1 MFKMARV
8 GFVCVSRLA
17 VIVAAAALM
26 GSSGEARGEG
36 DWLQWG
42 GPSRDFKVDCD
53 NLAKKW
59 PKDGPPK
66 IWEIELGDGYSAVS
80 SDGKLLYAMTTKRKQ
95 LEEKKWD
102 LEGQEAIVALDAAT
116 GKKRWEYTYDANW
129 EKDMQMD
136 FGLGPHSTPL
146 VVGDRLFA
154 VGCMCMLNCLD
165 KNTGELIWS
174 KDLRKEY
181 EAGTL
186 AFGYSASPLAYKD
199 TIILP
204 VGGEGKG
211 VIALKQ
217 SDGTLIWKNQDSS
230 GTHASPLLIDI
241 DGEQQVVIFADSG
254 ASGLNPAD
262 GSLLW
267 NAPHKTQWDANIC
280 TPVWCKDNILFV
292 SSAYGN
298 GARGMKI
305 SKEDGKWSAKELWY
319 NAKMK
324 IHHGNAVVI
333 GDYVYGSSGDF
344 GPAFFASVNIHTGEF
359 GFKKRGITKATCVYG
374 DKKLIVLD
382 EDGRLNLARVSPKKM
397 KILSK
402 CEACTKIA
410 WTVPTLVDGTLYV
423 RDRKVLKAFDV
434 SDGKKTAVSVR

>member
-1 MFKMARV
+1 MRHPSISVAFR
-8 GFVCVSRLA
+8 VSRISALA
-17 VIVAAAALM
+17 GLVLSISVGHAFGAD
-26 GSSGEARGEG
+26 G
-36 DWLQWG
+36 DWKQWG
-42 GPSRDFKVDCD
+42 GPSRNFKINCGK
-53 NLAKKW
+53 LAKKW
-59 PKDGPPK
+59 PESGPK
-66 IWEIELGDGYSAVS
+66 KLWEVELGDGYSAVS
-80 SDGKLLYAMTTKRKQ
+80 SDGKLLFSMLTNRKQ
-95 LEEKKWD
+95 LEEKKWEMD
-102 LEGQEAIVALDAAT
+102 GQESIIAIDAKT
-116 GKKRWEYTYDANW
+116 GKKRWEYSYDAKW
-129 EKDMQMD
+129 DKDMQMD

-146 VVGDRLFA
+146 IVGDRLFA
-154 VGCMCMLNCLD
+154 VGSLCVLNCLD
-165 KNTGELIWS
+165 KNTGEVIWT

-204 VGGEGKG
+204 IGGEGKG

-217 SDGTLIWKNQDSS
+217 SDGSLVWKNQDSN

-241 DGEQQVVIFADSG
+241 DGEQHVIIFADNG
-254 ASGLNPAD
+254 ASGLNPED

-298 GARGMKI
+298 GARGMQV
-305 SKEDGKWSAKELWY
+305 SKEDGKWTAKELWY
-319 NAKMK
+319 NPKMK
-324 IHHGNAVVI
+324 IHHGNAVAI

-359 GFKKRGITKATCVYG
+359 GFKKRGISKATCVYG
-374 DKKLIVLD
+374 DKKLFVLD
-382 EDGRLNLARVSPKKM
+382 EDGRLNLTKVSPKKM

-402 CEACTKIA
+402 FEACNKIA
-410 WTVPTLVDGTLYV
+410 WTVPTLIDGTLYV
-423 RDRKVLKAFDV
+423 RDRRSLIALDV
-434 SDGKKTAVSVR
+434 SAGAQTAVSVR